1 MNLNPVI
8 RRRVALMS
16 SISAALIATGYAASE
31 HNRAIYLPLLPSIET
46 MPARTSCPLV
56 AVPNNAAVSEET
68 PLPKIRQAARD
79 FIGEIKPGAKVEGIF
94 TILLGRDNSLAIAG
108 ADTTVD
114 GQRRTIDLLVRLYTR
129 KGGGT
134 YWRAEGLES
143 DRAASLMDKAR
154 ADAANS
160 GSDLPVSGGM

>member
-8 RRRVALMS
+8 RRRVALIS
-16 SISAALIATGYAASE
+16 SLSAALIATGYATAE
-31 HNRAIYLPLLPSIET
+31 HNRAAAEEREAREAQT
-46 MPARTSCPLV
+46 VCQTEAATPAI
-56 AVPNNAAVSEET
+56 AAISEET

-79 FIGEIKPGAKVEGIF
+79 FILEKNPGAKIEGIF

-134 YWRAEGLES
+134 YWRAEGLGPE
-143 DRAASLMDKAR
+143 RAAALMDKTSQTNAG
-154 ADAANS
+154 DAMS
-160 GSDLPVSGGM
+160 GSDTLDCER

>member
-8 RRRVALMS
+8 RRRVALIS
-16 SISAALIATGYAASE
+16 SLSAALVATGYAASE
-31 HNRAIYLPLLPSIET
+31 HSRANYLIAMMESESAQTLCQS
-46 MPARTSCPLV
+46 AA
-56 AVPNNAAVSEET
+56 AVPAVAAVSEET

-79 FIGEIKPGAKVEGIF
+79 FILEKKPGAKVEGIF

-134 YWRAEGLES
+134 YWRAEGLGPE
-143 DRAASLMDKAR
+143 RAAALMDKAGIST
-154 ADAANS
+154 DATEETQPT
-160 GSDLPVSGGM
+160 L